1 MKNIKLSYRLVGSF
15 MIMALIVALTGAF
28 GSWSMKKVGDETRN
42 IMQNLASQQKL
53 VLLMGV
59 TQKYCHVSLMQAA
72 LVRAEIE
79 KFEEY
84 AEDYRMKR
92 DLFRSQC
99 EIILNG
105 NPKLGIKAAKPGSAI
120 EQRAKAAIASWE
132 EFEKIA
138 DELLAHKEALLK
150 GIKPGVVDQAAMAA
164 LADNKLNTLAEETI
178 SEAIE
183 KAKADADDLLLEVGT
198 QMTKAD
204 KQVNDI
210 QSTSVVAFIVVII
223 VAIILGV
230 LLGIM
235 TTRNIVSR
243 INLMAKAL
251 DNGADGDLTTKL
263 EIDSGDELGKLG
275 TDFNVMVKKLSL
287 VVRKVNNSAADLTS
301 ISGTIKDSTQ
311 KVVETAKIQADG
323 VNNTSAAIS
332 QISISVK
339 GVSKGVDSL
348 SLSASESSSSILEMA
363 ASVEE
368 VAQNVE
374 TLSHSVEDVSSS
386 ITQMAASIK
395 QIGSGVT
402 TLLDV
407 STATA
412 SSVMEMDSS
421 IKQVERNAMETAAI
435 SDAVRKDAETGKEA
449 VDATI
454 AGINEIKRSSRIT
467 YDVIDSL
474 SGRANDIGAILS
486 VIDEV
491 AEQTNLLALNAAIIA
506 AQAGEHGKGF
516 AVVAD
521 EIKDLAERTS
531 SSTREIAMVIKAVQD
546 ETHKAVKAIEQAER
560 SIADG
565 EVLSQKS
572 GEALN
577 KIVAGVQKA
586 TEQVEEIARA
596 TVEQA
601 RGSQMIR
608 DAIEQVSEMVGQF
621 AKTTKEQGM
630 GSELIMTAV
639 EKMKSLTAQVRS
651 STREQSKVGNF
662 IAKSTENITDMIQQ
676 IKRAC
681 DEQNRGSEQIVVAV
695 EDIQQ
700 STHVN
705 LEATRA
711 MDEAV
716 SGLFQQ
722 IEILRSEMQ
731 MFKVEE
737 EETPLELEEIA

>member
-1 MKNIKLSYRLVGSF
+1 MKNLKLSHRLVGSF
-15 MIMALIVALTGAF
+15 MIMALIVAITGAF
-28 GSWSMKKVGDETRN
+28 GSWSMRRVGDQIQN

-72 LVRAEIE
+72 LVRAEME

-99 EIILNG
+99 NIMLKG
-105 NPKLGIKAAKPGSAI
+105 NAKLGIKPAQHGSVIEKRTQAAL
-120 EQRAKAAIASWE
+120 ASWE
-132 EFEKIA
+132 EVEKIA
-138 DELLAHKEALLK
+138 DELLARKEALLK
-150 GIKPGVVDQAAMAA
+150 GLKAGVVDQAAMAA
-164 LADNKLNTLAEETI
+164 LADEKLHRLTEDDINP
-178 SEAIE
+178 AIE
-183 KAKADADDLLLEVGT
+183 KAKADADDLLVEVGI

-204 KQVNDI
+204 KQVREI
-210 QSTSVVAFIVVII
+210 QSSAGIAFVVVII
-223 VAIILGV
+223 AAV
-230 LLGIM
+230 LLGLLLGLK
-235 TTRNIVSR
+235 TTKNIVNR
-243 INLMAKAL
+243 INRMARAL
-251 DNGADGDLTTKL
+251 DNGAEGDLTAKL

-275 TDFNVMVKKLSL
+275 SDFNVMVEKLSGM
-287 VVRKVNNSAADLTS
+287 VGNVNKSAAELTHL
-301 ISGTIKDSTQ
+301 SGTITESSQ
-311 KVVETAKIQADG
+311 KVVNTAKLQAES
-323 VNNTSAAIS
+323 VNNTSAAVS
-332 QISISVK
+332 QINASVK
-339 GVSKGVDSL
+339 GVSQGVDSL

-374 TLSHSVEDVSSS
+374 TLSHSVDEVSSS
-386 ITQMAASIK
+386 ILQMAASIK
-395 QIGSGVT
+395 QVGNGVVS
-402 TLLDV
+402 LLDA
-407 STATA
+407 STTTA

-421 IKQVERNAMETAAI
+421 IKQVEKNAMETAAI

-449 VDATI
+449 VEATI

-467 YDVIDSL
+467 YEVIDTL
-474 SGRANDIGAILS
+474 SGRANDIGTILS

-521 EIKDLAERTS
+521 EIKELAERTS

-546 ETHKAVKAIEQAER
+546 ETHRAVNAIDQAEK

-565 EVLSQKS
+565 ELLSQKS

-577 KIVAGVQKA
+577 KIVSGVKKA

-608 DAIEQVSEMVGQF
+608 DAMEQVSEMVGQI
-621 AKTTKEQGM
+621 AKATREQGQ

-639 EKMKSLTAQVRS
+639 EKMKTLTTQVRS
-651 STREQSKVGNF
+651 STREQSNVGNF
-662 IAKSTENITDMIQQ
+662 IAQSTENITDMIQQ

-700 STHVN
+700 STHIN
-705 LEATRA
+705 LEATGA

-716 SGLFQQ
+716 SGLFRQ
-722 IEILRSEMQ
+722 IEILRNEMG
-731 MFKVEE
+731 MFKIEG
-737 EETPLELEEIA
+737 

>member
-1 MKNIKLSYRLVGSF
+1 MKNLKLSHRLVGSF
-15 MIMALIVALTGAF
+15 MIMALIVAITGAF
-28 GSWSMKKVGDETRN
+28 GSWSMRRVGDQIQN

-72 LVRAEIE
+72 LVRAEME
-79 KFEEY
+79 EFEEY

-99 EIILNG
+99 NIMLKG
-105 NPKLGIKAAKPGSAI
+105 NAKLGIKPAPRGSVIEKRTQAAL
-120 EQRAKAAIASWE
+120 ASWE
-132 EFEKIA
+132 EVEKIA
-138 DELLAHKEALLK
+138 DELLARKEALLK
-150 GIKPGVVDQAAMAA
+150 GLKAGVVDQAAMAA
-164 LADNKLNTLAEETI
+164 LADEKLHRLTEDDINP
-178 SEAIE
+178 AIE
-183 KAKADADDLLLEVGT
+183 KAKADADDLLVEVGI

-204 KQVNDI
+204 KQVREI
-210 QSTSVVAFIVVII
+210 QSSAGIAFVVVII
-223 VAIILGV
+223 AAV
-230 LLGIM
+230 LLALLLGLK
-235 TTRNIVSR
+235 TTKNIVNR
-243 INLMAKAL
+243 INGMANAL
-251 DNGADGDLTTKL
+251 DNGAEGDLTAKL
-263 EIDSGDELGKLG
+263 EVDSGDELGKLG
-275 TDFNVMVKKLSL
+275 SDFNVMVEKLSGM
-287 VVRKVNNSAADLTS
+287 VGNVNRSAAVLTHL
-301 ISGTIKDSTQ
+301 SGTITESSQ
-311 KVVETAKIQADG
+311 KVVNTAKLQAES
-323 VNNTSAAIS
+323 VNNTSAAVS
-332 QISISVK
+332 QINASVK
-339 GVSKGVDSL
+339 GVSQGVDSL

-374 TLSHSVEDVSSS
+374 TLSHSVDEVSSS
-386 ITQMAASIK
+386 ILQMAASIK
-395 QIGSGVT
+395 QVGNGVVSLLEAST
-402 TLLDV
+402 T
-407 STATA
+407 TA

-421 IKQVERNAMETAAI
+421 IKQVEKNALETAAI

-449 VDATI
+449 VEATI

-467 YDVIDSL
+467 YEVIDTL
-474 SGRANDIGAILS
+474 SGRANDIGTILS

-521 EIKDLAERTS
+521 EIKELAERTS

-546 ETHKAVKAIEQAER
+546 ETHRAVNAIDQAEK

-565 EVLSQKS
+565 ELLSQKS

-577 KIVAGVQKA
+577 KIVSGVKKA

-608 DAIEQVSEMVGQF
+608 DAMEQVSEMVGQI
-621 AKTTKEQGM
+621 AKATREQGQ

-639 EKMKSLTAQVRS
+639 EKMKTLTTQVRS
-651 STREQSKVGNF
+651 STREQSNVGNF
-662 IAKSTENITDMIQQ
+662 IAQSTENITDMIQQ

-700 STHVN
+700 STHIN
-705 LEATRA
+705 LEATGA

-716 SGLFQQ
+716 SGLFRQ
-722 IEILRSEMQ
+722 IEILRNEMG
-731 MFKVEE
+731 MFKIEE
-737 EETPLELEEIA
+737 

>member
-1 MKNIKLSYRLVGSF
+1 MKLSYRLVGSF
-15 MIMALIVALTGAF
+15 LIMALIVALTGAF
-28 GSWSMKKVGDETRN
+28 GSWSMKKVGDQIQN

-72 LVRAEIE
+72 MVRAEKD

-99 EIILNG
+99 EIILKG
-105 NPKLGIKAAKPGSAI
+105 NAKLGIKPAKAGSVV
-120 EQRAKAAIASWE
+120 EQRTNAALASWE

-138 DELLAHKEALLK
+138 DELLAHKEGLLK
-150 GIKPGVVDQAAMAA
+150 GVKPGVIDQAAMAA
-164 LADNKLNTLAEETI
+164 LADNRLNKLAQEDI
-178 SEAIE
+178 ADAIE
-183 KAKADADDLLLEVGT
+183 KAKADTDDLLLEVGT

-204 KQVNDI
+204 KQVHEI
-210 QSTSVVAFIVVII
+210 QSTSVIAFIVVII
-223 VAIILGV
+223 AAVILGI
-230 LLGIM
+230 LLGIK
-235 TTRNIVSR
+235 TTRNIVTR
-243 INLMAKAL
+243 IHSMASAL
-251 DNGADGDLTTKL
+251 DEGADGNLTTRVAV
-263 EIDSGDELGKLG
+263 DSGDELGKLG
-275 TDFNVMVKKLSL
+275 ADFNVMAAKLS
-287 VVRKVNNSAADLTS
+287 VVVGKVNRSAAELTS
-301 ISGTIKDSTQ
+301 ISGTINESSQ
-311 KVVETAKIQADG
+311 KVVDTARIQADS

-332 QISISVK
+332 QINTSVK
-339 GVSKGVDSL
+339 GVARGVDSL

-395 QIGSGVT
+395 QIGNGVVS
-402 TLLDV
+402 LLDV
-407 STATA
+407 ATSTA
-412 SSVMEMDSS
+412 SSVMEMDST

-435 SDAVRKDAETGKEA
+435 SDEVRKDAETGKEA
-449 VDATI
+449 VEATI
-454 AGINEIKRSSRIT
+454 EGIDEIKRSSRIT
-467 YDVIDSL
+467 YEVIDTL

-521 EIKDLAERTS
+521 EIKELAERTS
-531 SSTREIAMVIKAVQD
+531 SSTREIALVIKAVQD
-546 ETHKAVKAIEQAER
+546 ETRRAVQAMAQAEK

-565 EVLSQKS
+565 ELLSQKS

-577 KIVAGVQKA
+577 KIVTGVQKA
-586 TEQVEEIARA
+586 TEQVDEIARA

-601 RGSQMIR
+601 KGSQMIR
-608 DAIEQVSEMVGQF
+608 EAMEQVAEMVEQI
-621 AKTTKEQGM
+621 AKATREQGQ
-630 GSELIMTAV
+630 GSELIMAAV
-639 EKMKSLTAQVRS
+639 EKMKALTGQVRS
-651 STREQSKVGNF
+651 STREQSKVGTF

-700 STHVN
+700 STHIN
-705 LEATRA
+705 LEATGA
-711 MDEAV
+711 MKEAV
-716 SGLFQQ
+716 SGLFRQ
-722 IEILRSEMQ
+722 IEVLRKEMD
-731 MFKVEE
+731 MFKVDEE
-737 EETPLELEEIA
+737 EVTELEETA

>member
-1 MKNIKLSYRLVGSF
+1 MKLSYRLVGSF
-15 MIMALIVALTGAF
+15 LIMALIVALTGAF
-28 GSWSMKKVGDETRN
+28 GTWSMKRVGDQIQN
-42 IMQNLASQQKL
+42 ILQNLASQQKL

-72 LVRAEIE
+72 MVRAETE

-84 AEDYRMKR
+84 ADDYRMKR

-99 EIILNG
+99 EIMLKG
-105 NPKLGIKAAKPGSAI
+105 NKKLGIKPAPTGSVI
-120 EQRAKAAIASWE
+120 EQRTKAALASWE
-132 EFEKIA
+132 EVEKLA
-138 DELLAHKEALLK
+138 DELLTHKEALLK
-150 GIKPGVVDQAAMAA
+150 GVKPGVVDQAAMAA
-164 LADNKLNTLAEETI
+164 MADNRLNKLAQEEI
-178 SEAIE
+178 NDAIE
-183 KAKADADDLLLEVGT
+183 KAKADTDDLLLEVGT
-198 QMTKAD
+198 QMSKAD
-204 KQVNDI
+204 KQVHEI
-210 QSTSVVAFIVVII
+210 QYTSVIAFVVVII
-223 VAIILGV
+223 AAVILGI
-230 LLGIM
+230 LLGLK
-235 TTRNIVSR
+235 TTRNIVTR
-243 INLMAKAL
+243 IQSMAKAL
-251 DNGADGDLTTKL
+251 DEGADGNLTVRVS
-263 EIDSGDELGKLG
+263 DNSGDELGKLG
-275 TDFNVMVKKLSL
+275 ADFNVMAAKLSL
-287 VVRKVNNSAADLTS
+287 VIGKVNRSTAELTS
-301 ISGTIKDSTQ
+301 ISGTLNDSSR
-311 KVVETAKIQADG
+311 KVVASARIQADS
-323 VNNTSAAIS
+323 VNNTSAAVS
-332 QISISVK
+332 QINTSVK

-395 QIGSGVT
+395 QIGNGVV

-407 STATA
+407 ATTTA
-412 SSVMEMDSS
+412 SSVMEMDST

-435 SDAVRKDAETGKEA
+435 SEEVRQDAEIGKEA
-449 VDATI
+449 VEATI
-454 AGINEIKRSSRIT
+454 EGIDEIKRSSRIT
-467 YDVIDSL
+467 YEVIDTL
-474 SGRANDIGAILS
+474 SGRTNDIGAILS

-521 EIKDLAERTS
+521 EIKELAERTS

-546 ETHKAVKAIEQAER
+546 ETHRAVQAIEQAEK

-565 EVLSQKS
+565 EILSQKS

-577 KIVAGVQKA
+577 KIVTGVQKA
-586 TEQVEEIARA
+586 TEQVDEIARA

-601 RGSQMIR
+601 KGSQMIR
-608 DAIEQVSEMVGQF
+608 EAMEQVSEMVDQI
-621 AKTTKEQGM
+621 AKATREQGQ
-630 GSELIMTAV
+630 GSELIMAAV
-639 EKMKSLTAQVRS
+639 EKMKALAAQVRS
-651 STREQSKVGNF
+651 STREQSKVGSF

-700 STHVN
+700 STN
-705 LEATRA
+705 INMQATST

-716 SGLFQQ
+716 SGLFRQ
-722 IEILRSEMQ
+722 IEVLREEMSL
-731 MFKVEE
+731 FKVDGEE
-737 EETPLELEEIA
+737 VVELEETA

>member
-1 MKNIKLSYRLVGSF
+1 MKNLKLSHRLVGSF
-15 MIMALIVALTGAF
+15 MIMALIVAITGAF
-28 GSWSMKKVGDETRN
+28 GAWSMRRVGDQIQN
-42 IMQNLASQQKL
+42 ILQNLASQQKL

-72 LVRAEIE
+72 LVRAEME

-99 EIILNG
+99 NIMLKG
-105 NPKLGIKAAKPGSAI
+105 NAKLGIKPAPHGSVIEKRTQAAL
-120 EQRAKAAIASWE
+120 ASWE
-132 EFEKIA
+132 EVEKIA
-138 DELLAHKEALLK
+138 DELLARKEALLK
-150 GIKPGVVDQAAMAA
+150 GLKAGVVDQAAMAA
-164 LADNKLNTLAEETI
+164 LADERLHSL
-178 SEAIE
+178 SEDDINPAIE
-183 KAKADADDLLLEVGT
+183 KAKADADDLLVEVGS

-204 KQVNDI
+204 KQVREI
-210 QSTSVVAFIVVII
+210 QGSAGIAFVVVII
-223 VAIILGV
+223 AAV
-230 LLGIM
+230 LLGLLLGLK
-235 TTRNIVSR
+235 TTKNIVNR
-243 INLMAKAL
+243 INRMARAL
-251 DNGADGDLTTKL
+251 DNGAEGDLTAKL

-275 TDFNVMVKKLSL
+275 SDFNVMVEKLSGM
-287 VVRKVNNSAADLTS
+287 VGNVNKSAAELTHL
-301 ISGTIKDSTQ
+301 SGTITESSQ
-311 KVVETAKIQADG
+311 KVVNTAKLQAES
-323 VNNTSAAIS
+323 VNNTSAAVS
-332 QISISVK
+332 QINTSVK
-339 GVSKGVDSL
+339 GVSQGVDSL

-374 TLSHSVEDVSSS
+374 TLSHSVDEVSSS
-386 ITQMAASIK
+386 ILQMAASIK
-395 QIGSGVT
+395 QVGNGVVSLLEAST
-402 TLLDV
+402 T
-407 STATA
+407 TA

-421 IKQVERNAMETAAI
+421 IKQVEKNAMETAAI

-449 VDATI
+449 VEATI

-467 YDVIDSL
+467 YEVIDTL
-474 SGRANDIGAILS
+474 SGRANDIGTILS

-521 EIKDLAERTS
+521 EIKELAERTS

-546 ETHKAVKAIEQAER
+546 ETHRAVNAIDQAEK

-565 EVLSQKS
+565 ELLSQKS

-577 KIVAGVQKA
+577 KIVSGVKKA

-608 DAIEQVSEMVGQF
+608 DAMEQVSEMVGQI
-621 AKTTKEQGM
+621 AKATREQGQ

-639 EKMKSLTAQVRS
+639 EKMKTLTTQVRS
-651 STREQSKVGNF
+651 STREQSNVGNF
-662 IAKSTENITDMIQQ
+662 IAQSTENITDMIQQ

-700 STHVN
+700 STHIN
-705 LEATRA
+705 LEATGA

-716 SGLFQQ
+716 SGLFRQ
-722 IEILRSEMQ
+722 IEILRNEMG
-731 MFKVEE
+731 MFKIEE
-737 EETPLELEEIA
+737 

>member
-1 MKNIKLSYRLVGSF
+1 MKLSYRLVGSF
-15 MIMALIVALTGAF
+15 LIMALIVALTGAF
-28 GSWSMKKVGDETRN
+28 GTWSMKRMGDQIQN

-72 LVRAEIE
+72 MVRAETE

-99 EIILNG
+99 ETMLKG
-105 NPKLGIKAAKPGSAI
+105 NKKLGIKAAKPGSVV
-120 EQRAKAAIASWE
+120 EQRTKAALASWE
-132 EFEKIA
+132 EVEKLA

-150 GIKPGVVDQAAMAA
+150 GVRPGVVDQTAMAA
-164 LADNKLNTLAEETI
+164 LADNKLNKLAQEDI
-178 SEAIE
+178 NDAIE
-183 KAKADADDLLLEVGT
+183 KAKADTDDLLLEVGS

-204 KQVNDI
+204 KQIHEI
-210 QSTSVVAFIVVII
+210 QATAVIAFVVVI
-223 VAIILGV
+223 VAAVILGI
-230 LLGIM
+230 LLGVK
-235 TTRNIVSR
+235 TTRNIVTR
-243 INLMAKAL
+243 IHAMAKAL
-251 DNGADGDLTTKL
+251 DEGADGNLTTR
-263 EIDSGDELGKLG
+263 ITVDSGDELGKLG
-275 TDFNVMVKKLSL
+275 ADFNVMAAKLSI
-287 VVRKVNNSAADLTS
+287 VVGKVNRSAAELTS
-301 ISGTIKDSTQ
+301 ISGTISESSH
-311 KVVETAKIQADG
+311 KVVDSARIQADS

-332 QISISVK
+332 QINTSVK

-386 ITQMAASIK
+386 ITQMAASVK
-395 QIGSGVT
+395 QIGNGVV

-407 STATA
+407 ATTTA
-412 SSVMEMDSS
+412 SSVMEMDST

-435 SDAVRKDAETGKEA
+435 SDEVRKDAETGKEA
-449 VDATI
+449 VGATI
-454 AGINEIKRSSRIT
+454 EGIHEIKRSSRIT
-467 YDVIDSL
+467 YEVIDTL

-521 EIKDLAERTS
+521 EIKELAERTS
-531 SSTREIAMVIKAVQD
+531 SSTREIAQVIKAVQD
-546 ETHKAVKAIEQAER
+546 ETRRAVQAMEQAEK

-565 EVLSQKS
+565 ELLSQKS
-572 GEALN
+572 GEALE
-577 KIVAGVQKA
+577 KIVGGVQKA
-586 TEQVEEIARA
+586 TEQVDEIARA

-601 RGSQMIR
+601 KGSQMIR
-608 DAIEQVSEMVGQF
+608 EAMEQVSEMVEQI
-621 AKTTKEQGM
+621 AKATREQGQ

-639 EKMKSLTAQVRS
+639 EKMKTLTAQVRS
-651 STREQSKVGNF
+651 STREQSKVGGF
-662 IAKSTENITDMIQQ
+662 IAKSTENITEMIQQ

-700 STHVN
+700 STHIN
-705 LEATRA
+705 LQATSA
-711 MDEAV
+711 MNEAV
-716 SGLFQQ
+716 SGLFRQ
-722 IEILRSEMQ
+722 IEVLREEMSL
-731 MFKVEE
+731 FKVNAEE
-737 EETPLELEEIA
+737 IVELEETA

>member
-1 MKNIKLSYRLVGSF
+1 MKNLKLSQRLIGSF
-15 MIMALIVALTGAF
+15 MIMALIVAITGTFSA
-28 GSWSMKKVGDETRN
+28 WSMNRVGDQIQN
-42 IMQNLASQQKL
+42 ILQNLASQQKL

-72 LVRAEIE
+72 LVRSEKE

-99 EIILNG
+99 DIMLQG
-105 NPKLGIKAAKPGSAI
+105 NAKLGIKPAVKNSVI
-120 EQRAKAAIASWE
+120 EQRTKAALASWE

-138 DELLAHKEALLK
+138 EELLSRKETLINGLK
-150 GIKPGVVDQAAMAA
+150 SGVVDQAAMAA
-164 LADNKLNTLAEETI
+164 LSDDKLNRL
-178 SEAIE
+178 SEDEITAAAD
-183 KAKADADDLLLEVGT
+183 KAKADVDDLLVEVGT

-204 KQVNDI
+204 MQVRDI
-210 QSTSVVAFIVVII
+210 QSSARITLVAVVI
-223 VAIILGV
+223 VAL
-230 LLGIM
+230 LLGLFFGLL
-235 TTRNIVSR
+235 TTRNIVLR
-243 INLMAKAL
+243 LNRMAKAV
-251 DNGADGDLTTKL
+251 DKGAEGDLTAKI
-263 EIDSGDELGKLG
+263 EVDSDDELGKLG
-275 TDFNVMVKKLSL
+275 SDFNVMVEKLSDM
-287 VVRKVNNSAADLTS
+287 VGSVNKSSIELTH
-301 ISGTIKDSTQ
+301 ISDTITDSSQ
-311 KVVETAKIQADG
+311 KVVNTAKLQADS
-323 VNNTSAAIS
+323 VNNTSAAVT
-332 QISISVK
+332 QINASVK
-339 GVSKGVDSL
+339 GVSQGVDSL

-368 VAQNVE
+368 VAHNVE
-374 TLSHSVEDVSSS
+374 SLSHSVDEVSSS
-386 ITQMAASIK
+386 IIQMAASIK
-395 QIGSGVT
+395 QVGNGVVS
-402 TLLDV
+402 LMEV
-407 STATA
+407 STTTA

-421 IKQVERNAMETAAI
+421 IKQVEKNAMETAVI
-435 SDAVRKDAETGKEA
+435 SDEVRNDAEIGKAA

-454 AGINEIKRSSRIT
+454 AGIHEIKRSSRIT
-467 YDVIDSL
+467 SEVIDTL

-521 EIKDLAERTS
+521 EIKELAERTT
-531 SSTREIAMVIKAVQD
+531 SSTREISLVIKAVQD
-546 ETHKAVKAIEQAER
+546 ETHRAVNAIGQAEK

-565 EVLSQKS
+565 ELLSQKS

-577 KIVAGVQKA
+577 KIVTGVKKA

-601 RGSQMIR
+601 KGSQMIR
-608 DAIEQVSEMVGQF
+608 DAMEQVSEMVTQI
-621 AKTTKEQGM
+621 AKATREQGQ
-630 GSELIMTAV
+630 GSELIMAAV
-639 EKMKSLTAQVRS
+639 ERMKTLTAQVRV

-662 IAKSTENITDMIQQ
+662 IAQSTENITGMILQ

-681 DEQNRGSEQIVVAV
+681 DEQNRGSEQIVIAV

-700 STHVN
+700 STHIN
-705 LEATRA
+705 LDATRS

-716 SGLFQQ
+716 SSLFRQ
-722 IEILRSEMQ
+722 IEILRKEMA
-731 MFKVEE
+731 MFKV
-737 EETPLELEEIA
+737 